1 MLKFIEAFAKGM
13 DTLRLF
19 PRAFMAVYLVILYD
33 ASNWFLLLTDPTA
46 AQSAYM
52 SVIVTAGV
60 GWMTAYVMSG
70 KKE

>member
-1 MLKFIEAFAKGM
+1 MLKFIKTFAEGM
-13 DTLRLF
+13 DAMRLF

-33 ASNWFLLLTDPTA
+33 ASNWFLALTAPTS